1 MVRDIREGLKEN
13 LRHNLKILRK
23 MRGETGTDVGN
34 AIGTPESY
42 IYRWERGDNEPVA
55 THLFLLAKHYGVST
69 EFLFQDWLS
78 VLLKINGILEKE
90 EEKED

>member
-13 LRHNLKILRK
+13 LRHNLKLLRK
-23 MRGETGTDVGN
+23 MRGETGKDVGN
-34 AIGTPESY
+34 AIGMPASY
-42 IYRWERGDNEPVA
+42 IHTWERGDNEPVA

-78 VLLKINGILEKE
+78 VIRKMHGILD
-90 EEKED
+90 KEDNEE